1 MSKPFVFVTRRIADE
16 VIQSLE
22 EYYEVEVYDSDEV
35 PVPRDVLEEKASQ
48 ADALLT
54 MLTDSIDEALLDQAP
69 NLKVI
74 ANLAVGYDN
83 IDVSAAQDRGI
94 VVTNTPDVLTDTTA
108 DLTFGLLLATA
119 RRIPEATQYIENNQ
133 WQAWSPYMLAG
144 ADVHH
149 KTLGIIGMGSIGE
162 AVAKRATGFD
172 MTVLYHNRSR
182 KEQAEE
188 ALGVKYCSFAD
199 VIEQSDFVV
208 CMTPLTPETENMF
221 NMNVFK
227 RMKSSAIFINSSRG
241 GVVNEADLYE
251 ALKSKEI
258 YAAGLD
264 VFKNEPIQADHPL
277 LELDNVVALPH
288 IGSSSYETRTEMMWL
303 TAQNI
308 IAVLSGNKAKTPVN

>member
-1 MSKPFVFVTRRIADE
+1 MTKPFVFVTRRIADE

-22 EYYEVEVYDSDEV
+22 EDYEVEVYDSDEV
-35 PVPRDVLEEKASQ
+35 PVPRDVLEEKARQ

-54 MLTDSIDEALLDQAP
+54 MLTDSIDEALLDQAS

-83 IDVSAAQDRGI
+83 IDVSAAQNRGI

-182 KEQAEE
+182 KEEAEE
-188 ALGVKYCSFAD
+188 ALGVNYRSFDD

-208 CMTPLTPETENMF
+208 CMTPLTKETEDMF
-221 NMNVFK
+221 NMNIFK
-227 RMKSSAIFINSSRG
+227 QMKSSAIFINSSRG
-241 GVVNEADLYE
+241 GVVNEDDLYE
-251 ALKSKEI
+251 ALKSKEL

-264 VFKNEPIQADHPL
+264 VFKNEPIQSDHPL

-308 IAVLSGNKAKTPVN
+308 IAVLNGNKAKTPVN

>member
-1 MSKPFVFVTRRIADE
+1 MSKPFVFVTRRIADD

-22 EYYEVEVYDSDEV
+22 EHYEVEVYDSDEL
-35 PVPRDVLEEKASQ
+35 PIPRDVLEEKASQ

-54 MLTDSIDEALLDQAP
+54 MLTDSIDQALLDQSP

-83 IDVSAAQDRGI
+83 IDVTAAQDRGI

-188 ALGVKYCSFAD
+188 TLGVKYCSFDD
-199 VIEQSDFVV
+199 VIEESDFVV

-227 RMKSSAIFINSSRG
+227 QMKSSAIFINSSRG
-241 GVVNEADLYE
+241 GVVNEAELYE

-264 VFKNEPIQADHPL
+264 VFKNEPIQSDHPL